1 MKRSS
6 SEGSMSR
13 IRSPR
18 ETVRTARVK
27 GVEWLC
33 CVMAEAEAL
42 TDFNVFVKRSMWSVI
57 EGIVVEQS

>member
-1 MKRSS
+1 
-6 SEGSMSR
+6 MSR